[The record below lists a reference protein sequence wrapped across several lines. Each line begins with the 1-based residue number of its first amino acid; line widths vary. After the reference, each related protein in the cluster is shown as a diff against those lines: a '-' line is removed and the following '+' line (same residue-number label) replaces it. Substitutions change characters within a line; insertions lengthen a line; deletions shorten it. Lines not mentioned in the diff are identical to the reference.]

1 MGYSKNYIMYWGGY
15 EYYNTIT
22 YPEML
27 FPKFTNITICMFT
40 FWYICTKSHRDNYYI
55 SICEFV
61 Q

>member
-27 FPKFTNITICMFT
+27 FPKFTNITICMFM
-40 FWYICTKSHRDNYYI
+40 FWYI
-55 SICEFV
+55 
-61 Q
+61 